1 MHCVW
6 CRWALSE
13 LANSLRPQDR
23 MKMQAKNYETLQ
35 EIASNF
41 QKRALLT
48 LSIQQQPV
56 PLAYF
61 HLLKLM
67 LVFVNALISCGSSF
81 LTPLGA
87 TWLPAHPTFHCAIRC
102 HSVPFVAILCHVA
115 GTPLS
120 ASSKTSS

>member
-1 MHCVW
+1 MLPIK
-6 CRWALSE
+6 WALSE
-13 LANSLRPQDR
+13 LANSLRPEDR
-23 MKMQAKNYETLQ
+23 MKLQAKNYETLQ

-67 LVFVNALISCGSSF
+67 LVAVNC
-81 LTPLGA
+81 
-87 TWLPAHPTFHCAIRC
+87 PAH
-102 HSVPFVAILCHVA
+102 VPLMR
-115 GTPLS
+115 P
-120 ASSKTSS
+120 

>member
-56 PLAYF
+56 PLLRPAAS
-61 HLLKLM
+61 HLGCR
-67 LVFVNALISCGSSF
+67 CGGHLRSEVKMNY
-81 LTPLGA
+81 TPETKA
-87 TWLPAHPTFHCAIRC
+87 QTH
-102 HSVPFVAILCHVA
+102 
-115 GTPLS
+115 
-120 ASSKTSS
+120 